1 MINLGPQQAA
11 AVPRFG
17 SWLSRFQAGDRSVP
31 PGFVVLGLGGTGK
44 TTLAR
49 VLVEA
54 AGLAAEDVAGG
65 ALQAS
70 AASKLHEV
78 TGWDCRTLH
87 RWNYKVEARVGGQS
101 WFTFNPKSPL
111 LGFRLLVIDEISQ
124 VSLDL
129 WNHTLAHGVPVL
141 VLGDPGQL
149 NAVAG
154 QSVAPYLQPDV
165 ELTEIH
171 RQAAGSPIIHWSMA
185 VRNGSNVPF
194 GDHRDS
200 VTGQVTLRKLWQ
212 SELSAADYANASVVL
227 VARNSTRQTM
237 NRQQRRHLGFAD
249 PLPMVGEKVV
259 CRRNQMEHGL
269 VNAHSGIVLEAA
281 KDRSR
286 VAYTMTMRIN
296 ETKVIVPARPCSKD
310 ALGLL
315 VAPPCPPFLAKDLSD
330 MAYGYVHTV
339 HAFIGRQADH
349 VLVIDEYPQTPDR
362 RRWLYTA
369 ISRGAKTVTI
379 AVPDQDAGADTGF

>member
-1 MINLGPQQAA
+1 MIALGAQQAA
-11 AVPRFG
+11 AVPRFV

-31 PGFVVLGLGGTGK
+31 PGFVILGLGGTGK

-54 AGLAAEDVAGG
+54 AGLAPEQVAGG

-70 AASKLHEV
+70 AAARLHEV

-87 RWNYKVEARVGGQS
+87 RWNYKVEAQVGRAS
-101 WFTFNPKSPL
+101 WFAFNALSPL

-124 VSLDL
+124 VGMEL
-129 WNHTLAHGVPVL
+129 WSHTIAHGVPVL

-149 NAVAG
+149 TAVSG
-154 QSVAPYLQPDV
+154 QPVAPHLQPDV

-185 VRNGSNVPF
+185 VRNGAEVPF
-194 GDHRDS
+194 GEHRDAG
-200 VTGQVTLRKLWQ
+200 TGAVTLRKVWQ
-212 SELSAADYANASVVL
+212 SELSLADYANASAVL
-227 VARNSTRQTM
+227 VARNSTRQAL
-237 NRQQRRHLGFAD
+237 NFQQRRHLGFHE
-249 PLPMVGEKVV
+249 PLPMAGEKVV
-259 CRRNQMEHGL
+259 CRRNQLEHGL
-269 VNAHSGIVLEAA
+269 VNAHSGIVLEAGR
-281 KDRSR
+281 DRSR
-286 VAYTMTMRIN
+286 HAYTMTVRIN
-296 ETKVIVPARPCSKD
+296 ETKVIVPSRACSKE
-310 ALGLL
+310 ALGLP
-315 VAPPCPPFLAKDLSD
+315 AASPCPPFLARDLSD

-349 VLVIDEYPQTPDR
+349 VLVIDEFPKTPDR

-369 ISRGAKTVTI
+369 LSRGAKSVTV
-379 AVPDQDAGADTGF
+379 AVPDQDARGSTSP